1 MAVLLSCAAL
11 RKSIG
16 ARVLFDNFSL
26 SLSDG
31 DRIGLIGPNGSGKT
45 TLLEVLAGNERPDG
59 GTRAIRKQTGLR
71 PSIKWPN
78 DILVGTRKIAGILI
92 EARVQDDRAY
102 LLIGIGVTVF
112 VIGLLLALAQ
122 VLGRSMVSA
131 PLRRD
136 LLGPRAALAIIVF
149 VALILAVNLPTAFI
163 LRAAGVPYPATIGA
177 LAGAVVIF
185 IGGPRLSRHLRRL
198 TRTGNPL

>member
-1 MAVLLSCAAL
+1 MYEQVQPDEAARALAEVGRRRDQVADLSAIPWWFHWTVILLTIAFAL
-11 RKSIG
+11 ALDSQ
-16 ARVLFDNFSL
+16 
-26 SLSDG
+26 
-31 DRIGLIGPNGSGKT
+31 
-45 TLLEVLAGNERPDG
+45 RP
-59 GTRAIRKQTGLR
+59 
-71 PSIKWPN
+71 
-78 DILVGTRKIAGILI
+78 V
-92 EARVQDDRAY
+92 
-102 LLIGIGVTVF
+102 LIGIGVTVF
-112 VIGLLLALAQ
+112 VIGVLLALAQ

-149 VALILAVNLPTAFI
+149 VGLILAVNLPTAFI

-198 TRTGNPL
+198 TRTGSAL